1 MRHPGPDYRR
11 RAARLESMKP
21 MVKRLRTLGIAIG
34 LIFVIVSVWIVL
46 IGPALLI
53 LLTPRS

>member
-1 MRHPGPDYRR
+1 
-11 RAARLESMKP
+11 MKP